1 MNFVSAVTTEVEFED
16 ALKSLIQQT
25 ASQAGDTSLD
35 LMIVFATAHFS
46 QSIREIIQ
54 DLLAALKPGLLIG
67 CTAEAVVSRDRE
79 IENEPAITLIAAQMP
94 EAGLHHFLLH
104 PDSLDWPKLL
114 LDEDEFRRRVDA
126 PGDTRLFMLLG
137 DPFSAP
143 MDDLLQAFNQYF
155 PGIPV
160 VGGIASAAL
169 RPGGNMLFV
178 NDTITSQGVVG
189 VAFSGALDIDVVVS
203 QGCRP
208 IWRPFKVVAARQNEI
223 YNLEGRAPLAWLQD
237 LIPTLSEEDK
247 SLLQTGL
254 FVGRSVK
261 PGQEILGRGDYV
273 IRGVMSIDQQSG
285 AIAIGDSVMDGDMV
299 QFHLRD
305 AMTALEDLEMQLIP
319 QMFREAASGG
329 LLFTCNGRGTRLYDR
344 PNGDINAIQPNIK
357 NVPLA
362 GFFCAG
368 EIGPIGEMNFLHGH
382 TATLVLFRP
391 SREN

>member
-1 MNFVSAVTTEVEFED
+1 MV
-16 ALKSLIQQT
+16 
-25 ASQAGDTSLD
+25 
-35 LMIVFATAHFS
+35 VFATAHFS

-54 DLLAALKPGLLIG
+54 DLLAALKPGLLVG

-126 PGDTRLFMLLG
+126 PEDTRLFMLLG

-178 NDTITSQGVVG
+178 NDTVTSQGVVG
-189 VAFSGALDIDVVVS
+189 VAFSGGLDIDVVVS

-208 IWRPFKVVAARQNEI
+208 IWRPFKVQSARRNEI

-247 SLLQTGL
+247 ALLQTGL

-285 AIAIGDSVMDGDMV
+285 AIMIGDSVMDGDMV

-319 QMFREAASGG
+319 QMFREAAAGS
-329 LLFTCNGRGTRLYDR
+329 LLFTCNGRGTHLYER
-344 PNGDINAIQPNIK
+344 PNGDINVIQPNIK

-368 EIGPIGEMNFLHGH
+368 EIGPIGKLNFLHGH

-391 SREN
+391 S

>member
-1 MNFVSAVTTEVEFED
+1 MKFVSAVTTEVEFED

-25 ASQAGDTSLD
+25 ASQAGDASLD
-35 LMIVFATAHFS
+35 LMVVFASAHFTH
-46 QSIREIIQ
+46 SIREIVQ

-79 IENEPAITLIAAQMP
+79 IEKGPAITLVAAQIP
-94 EAGLHHFLLH
+94 EAGLHHFLLQ

-114 LDEDEFRRRVDA
+114 LDEDEFHRRVGAPQDA
-126 PGDTRLFMLLG
+126 RLFMLLG

-178 NDTITSQGVVG
+178 NDTVTSQGVVG

-208 IWRPFKVVAARQNEI
+208 IWRPFKVVEARRNEI

-261 PGQEILGRGDYV
+261 PGQELLGRGDFV

-285 AIAIGDSVMDGDMV
+285 AIAIGDSVMDGDMI

-319 QMFREAASGG
+319 QMFREAACGG
-329 LLFTCNGRGTRLYDR
+329 LLFTCNGRGTHLYER
-344 PNGDINAIQPNIK
+344 PNGDINVIQPNIK

-368 EIGPIGEMNFLHGH
+368 EIGPIGKLNFLHGH

-391 SREN
+391 A

>member
-1 MNFVSAVTTEVEFED
+1 MKFVSAVTTEVEFED

-25 ASQAGDTSLD
+25 ASKAGDASLD
-35 LMIVFATAHFS
+35 LMVVFASAHFTH
-46 QSIREIIQ
+46 SIREIVQ

-79 IENEPAITLIAAQMP
+79 IEKGPAITLVAAQMP
-94 EAGLHHFLLH
+94 EAGLHHFLLQ

-114 LDEDEFRRRVDA
+114 LDEDEFHRRVGA
-126 PGDTRLFMLLG
+126 PEDTRLFMLLG

-169 RPGGNMLFV
+169 RPGGNTLFV
-178 NDTITSQGVVG
+178 NDTVTSQGVVG

-208 IWRPFKVVAARQNEI
+208 IWRPYKVVEARRNEI

-261 PGQEILGRGDYV
+261 PGQELLGRGDFV

-285 AIAIGDSVMDGDMV
+285 AIAIGDSVMDGDMI

-319 QMFREAASGG
+319 QMFRDAACGG
-329 LLFTCNGRGTRLYDR
+329 LLFTCNGRGTHLYER
-344 PNGDINAIQPNIK
+344 PNGDINIIQPSIK

-368 EIGPIGEMNFLHGH
+368 EIGPIGKMNFLHGH

-391 SREN
+391 A

>member
-1 MNFVSAVTTEVEFED
+1 MKFVSAVTTEVEFED

-25 ASQAGDTSLD
+25 ASQSGDASLD
-35 LMIVFATAHFS
+35 LMVVFASAHFTH
-46 QSIREIIQ
+46 SIREIVQ

-79 IENEPAITLIAAQMP
+79 IEKGPAITLVAAQMP
-94 EAGLHHFLLH
+94 EAGLHHFLLQ

-114 LDEDEFRRRVDA
+114 LDEDEFHRRVGA
-126 PGDTRLFMLLG
+126 PEDTRLFMLLG

-178 NDTITSQGVVG
+178 NDTVTSQGVVG

-208 IWRPFKVVAARQNEI
+208 IWRPFKVVEARRNEI

-247 SLLQTGL
+247 GLLQTGL

-261 PGQEILGRGDYV
+261 PGQELLGRGDFV

-285 AIAIGDSVMDGDMV
+285 AIAIGDSVMDGDMI

-319 QMFREAASGG
+319 QMFRDAACGG
-329 LLFTCNGRGTRLYDR
+329 LLFTCNGRGTHLYER
-344 PNGDINAIQPNIK
+344 PNGDINVIQPNIK

-368 EIGPIGEMNFLHGH
+368 EIGPIGKLNFLHGH

-391 SREN
+391 S

>member
-1 MNFVSAVTTEVEFED
+1 MNFVSAATTEIKFED

-25 ASQAGDTSLD
+25 ASQAGEASLD
-35 LMIVFATAHFS
+35 LMVVFASAHFTA
-46 QSIREIIQ
+46 SIREIVQ
-54 DLLAALKPGLLIG
+54 DLLAALKPSLLVG

-79 IENEPAITLIAAQMP
+79 IENEPAITLVAAQLP

-104 PDSLDWPKLL
+104 PNSLDWPKLL
-114 LDEDEFRRRVDA
+114 IDEDEFRRRIDT
-126 PGDTRLFMLLG
+126 PEDTRLFLLLG

-143 MDDLLQAFNQYF
+143 MDDLLQAFNQYY
-155 PGIPV
+155 PDIPV

-169 RPGGNMLFV
+169 RPGGNTLFI
-178 NDTITSQGVVG
+178 NDTITNQGVAG

-208 IWRPFKVVAARQNEI
+208 IWRPFKVLASRWNEI

-237 LIPTLSEEDK
+237 LIPTLSEQDK
-247 SLLQTGL
+247 ALLQSGL
-254 FVGRSVK
+254 FVGRAVK
-261 PGQEILGRGDYV
+261 PDQEVLGRGDFV

-285 AIAIGDSVMDGDMV
+285 AILIGDSVMDGDII

-305 AMTALEDLEMQLIP
+305 AVTALEDLEMQLIP
-319 QMFREAASGG
+319 QMFRDPACGG
-329 LLFTCNGRGTRLYDR
+329 LLFTCNGRGTHLYER
-344 PNGDINAIQPNIK
+344 PNGDINVIQPNIK

-368 EIGPIGEMNFLHGH
+368 EIGPIGKLNFLHGH

-391 SREN
+391 S

>member
-1 MNFVSAVTTEVEFED
+1 MNFVSAVTTEGEFED

-25 ASQAGDTSLD
+25 ASQAGDSSLD
-35 LMIVFATAHFS
+35 LMVVFASAHFT
-46 QSIREIIQ
+46 QFIREIVQ

-79 IENEPAITLIAAQMP
+79 IENQPGITLAAAHMP

-126 PGDTRLFMLLG
+126 PADTRLFMLLG

-143 MDDLLQAFNQYF
+143 MDDLLQAFNQYY
-155 PGIPV
+155 PGIPA

-178 NDTITSQGVVG
+178 NDTVTNQGVVG

-208 IWRPFKVVAARQNEI
+208 IWRPFKVQASRRNEI
-223 YNLEGRAPLAWLQD
+223 YSLEGRAPLAWLQD

-261 PGQEILGRGDYV
+261 PDQEVLGRGDFV

-285 AIAIGDSVMDGDMV
+285 AIAIGDSVMDGDMI

-305 AMTALEDLEMQLIP
+305 AITALEDLELQLIP
-319 QMFREAASGG
+319 QMFRDPACGG
-329 LLFTCNGRGTRLYDR
+329 LLFTCNGRGTRLYER

-391 SREN
+391 V

>member
-1 MNFVSAVTTEVEFED
+1 MKFVSAVTTEVEFED

-25 ASQAGDTSLD
+25 ASKAGDASLD
-35 LMIVFATAHFS
+35 LMVVFASAHFTH
-46 QSIREIIQ
+46 SIREIVQ

-79 IENEPAITLIAAQMP
+79 IEKGPAITLVAAQMP
-94 EAGLHHFLLH
+94 EVGLHHFLLQ

-114 LDEDEFRRRVDA
+114 LDEDEFHRRVGA
-126 PGDTRLFMLLG
+126 PEDTRLFMLLG

-169 RPGGNMLFV
+169 RPGGNTLFV
-178 NDTITSQGVVG
+178 NDTVTSQGVVG

-208 IWRPFKVVAARQNEI
+208 IWRPYKVVEARRNEI

-261 PGQEILGRGDYV
+261 PGQELLGRGDFV

-285 AIAIGDSVMDGDMV
+285 AIAIGDSVMDGDMI

-319 QMFREAASGG
+319 QMFRDAACGG
-329 LLFTCNGRGTRLYDR
+329 LLFTCNGRGTHLYER
-344 PNGDINAIQPNIK
+344 PNGDINIIQPSIK

-368 EIGPIGEMNFLHGH
+368 EIGPIGKMNFLHGH

-391 SREN
+391 A

>member
-25 ASQAGDTSLD
+25 ASQAGDNAID
-35 LMIVFATAHFS
+35 LMVVFATAHFS

-54 DLLAALKPGLLIG
+54 DLLAALKPGLLVG

-126 PGDTRLFMLLG
+126 PEDTRLFMLLG

-178 NDTITSQGVVG
+178 NDTVTSQGVVG
-189 VAFSGALDIDVVVS
+189 VAFSGGLDIDVVVS

-208 IWRPFKVVAARQNEI
+208 IWRPFKVQSARRNEI

-247 SLLQTGL
+247 ALLQTGL

-285 AIAIGDSVMDGDMV
+285 AIMIGDSVMDGDMV

-319 QMFREAASGG
+319 QMFREAAAGS
-329 LLFTCNGRGTRLYDR
+329 LLFTCNGRGTHLYER
-344 PNGDINAIQPNIK
+344 PNGDINVIQPNIK

-368 EIGPIGEMNFLHGH
+368 EIGPIGKLNFLHGH

-391 SREN
+391 S

>member
-1 MNFVSAVTTEVEFED
+1 MNIISAATTEVQFED

-25 ASQAGDTSLD
+25 ATQAGDQALD
-35 LMIVFATAHFS
+35 LLIVFASAHFS
-46 QSIREIIQ
+46 QSIREIVQ

-79 IENEPAITLIAAQMP
+79 IENEPAIALVAAHMP

-126 PGDTRLFMLLG
+126 PEDTRLFMLLG

-155 PGIPV
+155 PGVPV

-169 RPGGNMLFV
+169 RPDGNRLFI
-178 NDTITSQGVVG
+178 NDTVTSQGVVG
-189 VAFSGALDIDVVVS
+189 VAFSGSLDIDVVVS

-208 IWRPFKVVAARQNEI
+208 IWRPFKVLSSRRNEI
-223 YNLEGRAPLAWLQD
+223 YNLEGRPPLAWLQD

-247 SLLQTGL
+247 ALLQTGL

-261 PGQEILGRGDYV
+261 PEQEILGRGDFV

-285 AIAIGDSVMDGDMV
+285 AIAIGDSVMDGDMI

-305 AMTALEDLEMQLIP
+305 AVTALEDLEMQLIP
-319 QMFREAASGG
+319 QMFRDAACGG

-344 PNGDINAIQPNIK
+344 PNGDINIIQPNIK
-357 NVPLA
+357 NIPLA

-368 EIGPIGEMNFLHGH
+368 EIGPIGKMNFLHGH

-391 SREN
+391 G